1 MNLGASHIVLR
12 PRTVAELLDLGC
24 LVVTTGFRR
33 PLMGLAAAALL
44 PGYVVSLLLRY
55 AFEWEWLWV
64 WLAAWAWA
72 SLAQGV
78 FTVAVGRW
86 MFADEL
92 TVREV
97 GRAFFGRF
105 PAYLGAWLLRA
116 LYLGLGVPTLG
127 LLTLLGL
134 HHSLALNETSLLERV
149 AAGSAMRRSV
159 QFVGALG
166 GRAFGMTVML
176 IIAQIYCVLAFEL
189 VGQSLVDAVLQLG
202 TPFPGFLGGEGGSPY
217 ALLGLFVVAPYLA
230 VARFLFYIDGRT
242 RNDGWDIQVRF
253 MAIANREAA
262 GGAR

>member
-12 PRTVAELLDLGC
+12 SRSVTELLDLGC

-33 PLMGLAAAALL
+33 TLLGLVAVALL
-44 PGYVVSLLLRY
+44 PGYVGALVLRY
-55 AFEWEWLWV
+55 ALGAPWVWV

-72 SLAQGV
+72 SIAQGV

-86 MFADEL
+86 MFADDL

-97 GRAFFGRF
+97 LKGFFGRF
-105 PAYLGAWLLRA
+105 PSFLGAWLLRA
-116 LYLGLGVPTLG
+116 FYLAVGLPTVG

-134 HHSLALNETSLLERV
+134 YHTLSLNETSLLERV
-149 AAGSAMRRSV
+149 GAGSALRRGV

-176 IIAQIYCVLAFEL
+176 VVAQGYGIAAFEL
-189 VGQSLVDAVLQLG
+189 LGQFTVESVLQLG
-202 TPFPGFLGGEGGSPY
+202 EPFPSLFREGGSPY
-217 ALLGLFVVAPYLA
+217 ALLGLFAVAPY
-230 VARFLFYIDGRT
+230 VAISRFLFYIDGRT

-253 MAIANREAA
+253 MAVANREAA

>member
-12 PRTVAELLDLGC
+12 SRSVTELLDLGC
-24 LVVTTGFRR
+24 LVTTTGFRR
-33 PLMGLAAAALL
+33 TLLGLSAAVLL
-44 PGYVVSLLLRY
+44 PGYLGALALRY
-55 AFEWEWLWV
+55 ALAWDWV
-64 WLAAWAWA
+64 WVWVVAWAWT

-86 MFADEL
+86 MFADAL

-97 GRAFFGRF
+97 LKAFFGRF
-105 PAYLGAWLLRA
+105 PSFFGAWLLRA
-116 LYLGLGVPTLG
+116 FYLAVGLPTVG

-134 HHSLALNETSLLERV
+134 YHTLALNETSLLERV
-149 AAGSAMRRSV
+149 GAGSALRRGV

-176 IIAQIYCVLAFEL
+176 AVAQLYGVAAAEV
-189 VGQSLVDAVLQLG
+189 VGQAIVETVLQLG
-202 TPFPGFLGGEGGSPY
+202 KPFPGFYREAGSPY
-217 ALLGLFVVAPYLA
+217 ALLGLFAVAPY
-230 VARFLFYIDGRT
+230 VAITRFLFYIDGRT

-253 MAIANREAA
+253 MAIANREAT